1 MIIFCMRHAMCLN
14 LNRYVVARSY
24 SIRFLCKVVINV
36 SIMFYSHSRNICFSS
51 SRFKTSHDLLYIR
64 MLILQLNTLKCTHWL
79 NKHFELVLDQNLD
92 RNLFTI
98 YSLFLVW
105 NVWNDIFCTMMN
117 WRHIW
122 CPSMLLLC
130 RCVMVVCGMYSVSG
144 RQTVMTSHQIMSS
157 R

>member
-98 YSLFLVW
+98 YSLFFSLE
-105 NVWNDIFCTMMN
+105 C
-117 WRHIW
+117 
-122 CPSMLLLC
+122 LE
-130 RCVMVVCGMYSVSG
+130 
-144 RQTVMTSHQIMSS
+144 
-157 R
+157 